1 MAVLPRNLANRVWLA
16 RHSRRTVLQA
26 GSLGLLGLGMAD
38 LSAVR
43 ALANPARTTPAKSVI
58 FVFLNGGISHQ
69 DSFDMKPEAPLE
81 VRGEFR
87 PIPTRTP
94 GLEIC
99 EHMPLL
105 AQQSERYAVV
115 RSIASGSSGHEEAC
129 HMLFTGRLDFPAGFS
144 LARVPS
150 PNEWPS
156 LASQVTYLTRGRNS
170 LPPAAVLPQPSVN
183 EANAFRPGQYAGKLG
198 ARHEAWHLHVAAACA
213 LGNGACPNCFRFEGT
228 PFEHESKTI
237 FDMPVLTL
245 PDGGRPRLD
254 NRLGLL
260 AQIEDQQR
268 RLEQGAEQANLDR
281 NRQQAISVLA
291 DPRVQSAFD
300 VEQAEPATLAR
311 YGKNKFGL
319 SLLMARRLV
328 EAGCPFVTMVWE
340 NPFPSKPIPAGCTY
354 NWDSHAVNCHIF
366 EDSRWRFPV
375 YDQAVSALIED
386 LHARGLDKKVLLGV
400 TGEFGRTPRLE
411 QKVGTQTAVTQPGR
425 DHWPQAMS
433 LIVSGGGMRT
443 GQIIGATNAR
453 GEHPVERI
461 LSPNDLWA
469 TVYHHLDIDYNASL
483 NDFSG
488 RPQPILPFGQPI
500 DELLPPA

>member
-1 MAVLPRNLANRVWLA
+1 MALLPRDPANRIHHA
-16 RHSRRTVLQA
+16 RQSRRALLQA

-38 LSAVR
+38 VSTARAQAVGGLTEPVR
-43 ALANPARTTPAKSVI
+43 SVI

-99 EHMPLL
+99 EHLPLL
-105 AQQSERYAVV
+105 ALQSERYAVV

-156 LASQVTYLTRGRNS
+156 LAAQVTSLTRGRNE

-213 LGNGACPNCFRFEGT
+213 LGNGACPHCFRFEGT
-228 PFEHESKTI
+228 PFEHESKSI

-245 PDGGRPRLD
+245 PDGGRSRLD
-254 NRLGLL
+254 SRIGLL
-260 AQIEDQQR
+260 ARIEDQQR
-268 RLEQGAEQANLDR
+268 RLEQGAGLANLDR

-300 VEQAEPATLAR
+300 VEQADPATLAR

-328 EAGCPFVTMVWE
+328 EAGVNLVQVNLGKNSSWDTHRR
-340 NPFPSKPIPAGCTY
+340 NFP
-354 NWDSHAVNCHIF
+354 NLRDNL
-366 EDSRWRFPV
+366 FPHF
-375 YDQAVSALIED
+375 DRAVSGLLED
-386 LHARGLDKKVLLGV
+386 LAESGRLDSTLVVV
-400 TGEFGRTPRLE
+400 TGEFGRTP
-411 QKVGTQTAVTQPGR
+411 KINVDGGR
-425 DHWPQAMS
+425 DHWGPVMS
-433 LIVSGGGMRT
+433 SLFAGGGVRGGT
-443 GQIIGATNAR
+443 VLGATDKIAAQPTADR
-453 GEHPVERI
+453 QTVEN
-461 LSPNDLWA
+461 LAA
-469 TVYHHLDIDYNASL
+469 TMLHTLGIPHSAQWVDVD
-483 NDFSG
+483 G
-488 RPQPILPFGQPI
+488 RPHEVYRAGPI
-500 DELLPPA
+500 DGLGLTGV

>member
-43 ALANPARTTPAKSVI
+43 ALANPARTTPVKSVI

-268 RLEQGAEQANLDR
+268 RLERGAEQANLDR

-328 EAGCPFVTMVWE
+328 EAGVNLVQVNLGKNSSWDTHRR
-340 NPFPSKPIPAGCTY
+340 NFPNLRDNLFPHFDRGVSGLLDDLAESGLL
-354 NWDSHAVNCHIF
+354 DSTLV
-366 EDSRWRFPV
+366 V
-375 YDQAVSALIED
+375 
-386 LHARGLDKKVLLGV
+386 V
-400 TGEFGRTPRLE
+400 TGEFGRTPKINPR
-411 QKVGTQTAVTQPGR
+411 TGR
-425 DHWPQAMS
+425 DHFPRAF
-433 LIVSGGGMRT
+433 
-443 GQIIGATNAR
+443 NA
-453 GEHPVERI
+453 
-461 LSPNDLWA
+461 
-469 TVYHHLDIDYNASL
+469 
-483 NDFSG
+483 
-488 RPQPILPFGQPI
+488 
-500 DELLPPA
+500 